1 VRKRLMLSAIALV
14 AAFLVAPEPGAWA
27 SLPGADGRILFSYEA
42 PVPNEHLTQTD
53 LFSVLPD
60 GTGLTR
66 LTDTP
71 HRMEMAPA
79 WDASGTKIVFSRS
92 KAPFGPGSIWV
103 CDADGSNQVRLT
115 SGIDARDPVWD
126 PRGARIAFSLFS
138 TGTPWP
144 DIATIRA
151 SDGGGL
157 TRVTSS
163 GGLEFLPAWSPDGT
177 QIAFTHAAPRG
188 DPGDIWVKDL
198 RTGVARQVTSGPEY
212 DLQVSWSPDGT
223 RLVFERTVRNV
234 ARLVRVRPDGRG
246 LTVLTR
252 GHFDA
257 DPTYAP
263 TGSQIVFCSDRG
275 RMFLPDLWL
284 MGADGGNLH
293 RLKNLPYASTTPDW
307 QPVI

>member
-1 VRKRLMLSAIALV
+1 VRDRALLGVV
-14 AAFLVAPEPGAWA
+14 ALLGAWVLTPTAGARA
-27 SLPGADGRILFSYEA
+27 SFPGSDGRIVFAYEA
-42 PVPNEHLTQTD
+42 PVPNERLTQTD
-53 LFSVLPD
+53 LFSVMSD
-60 GTGLTR
+60 GSGLTR

-71 HRMEMAPA
+71 HRMETAPV
-79 WDASGTKIVFSRS
+79 WDASGSKIVFSRS
-92 KAPFGPGSIWV
+92 RAPFGPGSIWV
-103 CDADGSNQVRLT
+103 CDASGSHQVRLT
-115 SGIDARDPVWD
+115 SGIDARDPVWN
-126 PRGARIAFSLFS
+126 PQGTRIAFSLFS

-144 DIATIRA
+144 DIATIRT

-157 TRVTSS
+157 TRVTSTA
-163 GGLEFLPAWSPDGT
+163 GLEFLPSWSPDGSR
-177 QIAFTHAAPRG
+177 IAFTHAAPRG

-198 RTGVARQVTSGPEY
+198 RTGVVRQVTSGPEY

-234 ARLVRVRPDGRG
+234 ARIVRVRPDGRR

-275 RMFLPDLWL
+275 RIFLPDLWL
-284 MGADGGNLH
+284 MGANGANPH
-293 RLKNLPYASTTPDW
+293 RLRNLSYASTTPDW
-307 QPVI
+307 QPVT